1 MTDGRRV
8 DAEAAFVSRRAVD
21 VEAQPVHRL
30 AVEDRTGA
38 TFAVLV
44 VPGNDPVHDARTGET
59 YRFENLLAVDPVD
72 PSAPRED
79 DCPACGGALRLGT
92 VVDALGGAVAR
103 ATAALGLTETLGVV
117 DAATTVRRRGGRT
130 TGDATTEA
138 GVPSPP
144 DCVCAACGCHVAAE
158 RCACSR

>member
-44 VPGNDPVHDARTGET
+44 VPGNDPVHDAMTGET

-92 VVDALGGAVAR
+92 VVDA
-103 ATAALGLTETLGVV
+103 
-117 DAATTVRRRGGRT
+117 ATTVRRRGGRT

-144 DCVCAACGCHVAAE
+144 DCVCAACGCHVVAE